1 MEFLTEFPEMGRQDL
16 RDFKKAV
23 DASFKSFS
31 RNYGDALE
39 SFFEPLLWFLVWLEK
54 LLTNTPWPI
63 IIAILS
69 VLAWLGS
76 RSWKLVAGTAVA
88 FVVIGY
94 FGMWED
100 TMATLAII
108 SVATLLCISL
118 GIPLGIWMARSN
130 RAQAT
135 ITPIL
140 DVMQTIPSFVYLIPV
155 VMLLGIGKVPGLI
168 AVCIY
173 AIPPIVRLTNLG
185 IRLVDKEVLEAAD
198 AFGADYRQRLFGIQI
213 PLALP
218 NIFAGVNQT
227 IMMSLAMVVIAS
239 MIGVK
244 GLGVPVLRAISNQ
257 YLALGLLN
265 GLAIVTLAIIFDRVS
280 QEYGRR
286 LQAHRQG
293 LTMTDKI
300 KISNLY
306 KVFGKNPT
314 AAMSHVRNGTSK
326 QELLDE
332 HGHVLGLRDI
342 NIDIPERRIQVIMGL
357 SGSGKSTL
365 IRHINRLIEPT
376 EGQVIVDG
384 VDVLTMSPDDLRD
397 FRRHKQS
404 MVFQKFALL
413 PHRTVAQNAAYGLTI
428 QGIPENEAKERA
440 QRWIDRVGLGGFENH
455 YPAQLSGGMQQR
467 VGLARALATD
477 AEILLMDEAFSA
489 LDPLIRTD
497 MQDILLDLQE
507 ELHKTIVFITH
518 DLDEAL
524 RIGDRIS
531 ILRDGEI
538 VQQGDPQDIIMR
550 PADDYISDFIKDI
563 NRGRVIEVRSV
574 MTKSSRAAGPK
585 LAADMP
591 LEDALQALTGAGKD
605 SGAVVDGAGKT
616 IGRIEMG
623 HAISAMARPERDKGT
638 PRYK

>member
-1 MEFLTEFPEMGRQDL
+1 MEFFAEFPEMGRQDL

-31 RNYGDALE
+31 RNYGDAIE
-39 SFFEPLLWFLVWLEK
+39 SFFEPLLWFLVWLER

-69 VLAWLGS
+69 LLAWLGS
-76 RSWKLVAGTAVA
+76 RSWKLVAGTVVA

-173 AIPPIVRLTNLG
+173 AIPPIVRLTNHG

-198 AFGADYRQRLFGIQI
+198 AFGADYRQKLFGVHI

-293 LTMTDKI
+293 AD
-300 KISNLY
+300 
-306 KVFGKNPT
+306 
-314 AAMSHVRNGTSK
+314 
-326 QELLDE
+326 
-332 HGHVLGLRDI
+332 
-342 NIDIPERRIQVIMGL
+342 
-357 SGSGKSTL
+357 
-365 IRHINRLIEPT
+365 
-376 EGQVIVDG
+376 
-384 VDVLTMSPDDLRD
+384 
-397 FRRHKQS
+397 
-404 MVFQKFALL
+404 
-413 PHRTVAQNAAYGLTI
+413 
-428 QGIPENEAKERA
+428 
-440 QRWIDRVGLGGFENH
+440 
-455 YPAQLSGGMQQR
+455 
-467 VGLARALATD
+467 
-477 AEILLMDEAFSA
+477 
-489 LDPLIRTD
+489 
-497 MQDILLDLQE
+497 
-507 ELHKTIVFITH
+507 H
-518 DLDEAL
+518 D
-524 RIGDRIS
+524 
-531 ILRDGEI
+531 
-538 VQQGDPQDIIMR
+538 
-550 PADDYISDFIKDI
+550 
-563 NRGRVIEVRSV
+563 
-574 MTKSSRAAGPK
+574 
-585 LAADMP
+585 
-591 LEDALQALTGAGKD
+591 
-605 SGAVVDGAGKT
+605 
-616 IGRIEMG
+616 
-623 HAISAMARPERDKGT
+623 
-638 PRYK
+638 